1 MNWKRGFLLFFAVVA
16 LSACATVPTGPSVR
30 VLPGPW
36 KPFEVFQSDDA
47 VCRQW
52 AAQQIGTSPDEAA
65 GKTLAAGAA
74 IGTLLGA
81 GLGAAIGSTSGDAGA
96 GAAIGAAYGLLAGT
110 ALVTD
115 PAYAAASTAQRQYD
129 NAYLQCMYA
138 KGNQIPGLMRP
149 STRRTYPPPPPPPLD
164 STPGPPIP
172 PRTGPDLLP
181 PPSDVR

>member
-1 MNWKRGFLLFFAVVA
+1 MNWKCGFLLFLAVVA
-16 LSACATVPTGPSVR
+16 LNACATVPTGPSVR

-65 GKTLAAGAA
+65 GKTLAGGAA

-81 GLGAAIGSTSGDAGA
+81 GLGALIGSTSGHAGA
-96 GAAIGAAYGLLAGT
+96 GAAIGAASGLLVGT
-110 ALVTD
+110 SVATD
-115 PAYAAASTAQRQYD
+115 PAYAAASAVQRQYD

-149 STRRTYPPPPPPPLD
+149 STRRTYPPPPPPPPD
-164 STPGPPIP
+164 STPGPPVP
-172 PRTGPDLLP
+172 PRSGPYP
-181 PPSDVR
+181 PPPPPDAR